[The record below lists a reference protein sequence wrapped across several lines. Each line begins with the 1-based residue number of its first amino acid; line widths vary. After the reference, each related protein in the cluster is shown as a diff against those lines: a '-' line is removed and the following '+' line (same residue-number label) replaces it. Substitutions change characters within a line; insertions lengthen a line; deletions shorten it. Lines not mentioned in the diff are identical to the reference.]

1 MLNHAIFR
9 NRRCLSQSRHPVSS
23 HLSKLG
29 RTLLALFA
37 YLFYLI
43 NCRLTHGPPHGILD
57 LAQNTRPAGCHTLL
71 KHVQERIQP
80 TLHVFGHIHE
90 GHGCEVRR
98 WRTAGGEGTKE
109 NGNGNRKENGTE
121 RENGDEDG
129 EGAEDETVFVNAAN
143 APTGCRARSEHG
155 KQVPFAG
162 PGFQP
167 VIVDILDRPSDS

>member
-1 MLNHAIFR
+1 MLAEIETETR
-9 NRRCLSQSRHPVSS
+9 AQP
-23 HLSKLG
+23 
-29 RTLLALFA
+29 TLLIYFLAF
-37 YLFYLI
+37 FI
-43 NCRLTHGPPHGILD
+43 DCRLTHGPPHGILD

-80 TLHVFGHIHE
+80 KLHVFGHIHE

-98 WRTAGGEGTKE
+98 WRTAGGGASDGGLKE
-109 NGNGNRKENGTE
+109 NGNGKVNGK
-121 RENGDEDG
+121 EDG
-129 EGAEDETVFVNAAN
+129 EGAEAEDDPDDLDETIFVNAAN

-167 VIVDILDRPSDS
+167 DIVDILDRPS